1 MSKIEET
8 VAKMILERSKVG
20 KNKYGTTMEREDLS
34 LIEWLQH
41 LQEELADA
49 CVYVEKIK
57 QEIHYTDLIDPEME
71 VYGAERISPCSAHD
85 KQMTIDEEISER
97 RMNIIG
103 QNGNDGLHYEDR
115 STYLHDKIHWKN
127 KDVIQKRQQMYS
139 QNSTL
144 YPGDIDIK
152 YTHPPHN
159 ED

>member
-1 MSKIEET
+1 
-8 VAKMILERSKVG
+8 
-20 KNKYGTTMEREDLS
+20 
-34 LIEWLQH
+34 
-41 LQEELADA
+41 
-49 CVYVEKIK
+49 
-57 QEIHYTDLIDPEME
+57 
-71 VYGAERISPCSAHD
+71 
-85 KQMTIDEEISER
+85 MTIDEEISER

-103 QNGNDGLHYEDR
+103 QNGNTGEHYEDR
-115 STYLHDKIHWKN
+115 STYIHDKIHWKN